1 MMVKEVDMKMESGRT
16 MSMNPKKFALW
27 LVMVSVIMFFTAL
40 TSAYIVKQS
49 DGAWLEF
56 DMPMIFWYSSAIILL
71 SSATMHWAY
80 LAAKKDNLDQLK
92 LAISITMLLGFA
104 FLYSQW
110 VGWGVLVEG
119 GVYLVGNQTSGS
131 FFYIITGAHGV
142 HIISGIVF
150 LIIVLISSFR
160 YKVHSKNLN
169 ALEMCMTFWH
179 FLDVLWIY
187 LFLFLLLNQ

>member
-1 MMVKEVDMKMESGRT
+1 MVKEVDMKMESGRT
-16 MSMNPKKFALW
+16 LSMNPKKFALW
-27 LVMVSVIMFFTAL
+27 LIMVSIIMFFTAL

-49 DGAWLEF
+49 DGNWLEF
-56 DMPMIFWYSSAIILL
+56 DMPIVFWYSSAVVLL
-71 SSATMHWAY
+71 SSVTMHWAY
-80 LAAKKDNLDQLK
+80 LSARKDNMTQLRAAIVITTVLGVGF
-92 LAISITMLLGFA
+92 LA
-104 FLYSQW
+104 SQW
-110 VGWGVLVEG
+110 MGWVELVDM

-131 FFYIITGAHGV
+131 FFYILTGAHGV

-160 YKVHSKNLN
+160 YKVHSKSLN

-179 FLDVLWIY
+179 FLGILWIY